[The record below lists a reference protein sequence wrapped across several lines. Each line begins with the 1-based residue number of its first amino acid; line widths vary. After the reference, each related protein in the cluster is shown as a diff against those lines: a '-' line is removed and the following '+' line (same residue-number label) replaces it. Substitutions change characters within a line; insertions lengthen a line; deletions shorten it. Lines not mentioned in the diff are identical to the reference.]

1 MKLLLENWR
10 EYLKEETY
18 YHGGGNDFL
27 PTRIG
32 TFYSKDKA
40 YAEKYATQHKDGQV
54 SEVEID
60 LSQANVYPK
69 VFWWQEF
76 QEIWQPQK
84 MFKGYDIVK
93 VIEPNGEEPSIV
105 VLNPTLVRSKNE
117 TPT

>member
-10 EYLKEETY
+10 QYLKEEIY
-18 YHGGGNDFL
+18 YHGGGKDFL

-32 TFYSKDKA
+32 TFYSKDKT
-40 YAEKYATQHKDGQV
+40 YAEKYAAQHRDGQV

-76 QEIWQPQK
+76 QETMKIAPES
-84 MFKGYDIVK
+84 K
-93 VIEPNGEEPSIV
+93 VFIERPWGFSWVSSSFGGSDHLAPWG
-105 VLNPTLVRSKNE
+105 
-117 TPT
+117 